1 MIKCKCRSERDILTA
16 ELLLV
21 RDEVVVVSGAVSPA
35 SVAADLYDTVGNG
48 IDDLIVVRG
57 EENVAAEGLKPV
69 VDGGYRFKVKVV
81 GRLVENQNI

>member
-35 SVAADLYDTVGNG
+35 SIAADLYDTVGNG

-57 EENVAAEGLKPV
+57 ERTLPRK
-69 VDGGYRFKVKVV
+69 D
-81 GRLVENQNI
+81 